1 MLSSL
6 NHHSQHKLNLF
17 ELYLVE
23 ESILF
28 LKTRGVSAPLLPKVT
43 KRNLK
48 FYLFILQGNQASLF
62 NFYLIVYY
70 LFKFSLNS
78 DVLDHSGTLRKL
90 TLLPEV
96 MTRSEPNLAT
106 RNGQNLLIPLKK
118 TLRILLSKMLALGL
132 FTVQKRS

>member
-78 DVLDHSGTLRKL
+78 DVLDHFGTLRKL

>member
-78 DVLDHSGTLRKL
+78 DVLDHFGTLRKL

-132 FTVQKRS
+132 FTVQKR